1 MNYCSAIGLA
11 ALITLGAAPSLAQQ
25 FSAGGIVVEKP
36 WARATP
42 KGASV
47 GAGYLTIRN
56 KGAVADRLMGGTADF
71 AASVEPHQMSM
82 KDGVMT
88 MRLLPDGIEIPP
100 NGVVMLAPGGYHLM
114 FQGLKRPLAKGD
126 KVEATLNFEHAGSL
140 PVDFAVGAIGAMSP
154 AGARP
159 AVDSMKGMKM

>member
-1 MNYCSAIGLA
+1 MKHFSAFAIA
-11 ALITLGAAPSLAQQ
+11 AMVILGSAPAIAQQ
-25 FSAGGIVVEKP
+25 FSAGDIVVEKP

-56 KGAVADRLMGGTADF
+56 KSAVADRLTGGTADF
-71 AASVEPHQMSM
+71 AAAVEPHEMTM

-88 MRLLPDGIEIPP
+88 MRLVTNGIEIPP
-100 NGVVMLAPGGYHLM
+100 NGSVTLSPGGYHLM
-114 FQGLKRPLAKGD
+114 FQGLKQPLAKGE
-126 KVEATLNFEHAGSL
+126 KIKATLNFEHAGSVS
-140 PVDFAVGAIGAMSP
+140 VDFAVGAIGAMSP
-154 AGARP
+154 AGAKP